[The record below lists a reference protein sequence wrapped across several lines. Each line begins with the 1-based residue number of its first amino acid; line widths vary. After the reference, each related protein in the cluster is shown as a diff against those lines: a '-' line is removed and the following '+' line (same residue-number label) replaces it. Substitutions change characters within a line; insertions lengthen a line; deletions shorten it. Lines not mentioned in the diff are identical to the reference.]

1 MDLERYNHPIR
12 FYLASTLIPWGFW
25 FIAAW
30 ISWQSGAG
38 AAGTLAMTVLG
49 TAGLAAPMAVAAWY
63 MLRDPALRRDL
74 LGRLVRM
81 PRGRWVYLALTVLLM
96 PASILAGMGLSLL
109 IGRSPDQFRLV
120 TDMSFQ
126 AGLYPTWFILV
137 LAPLLEEL
145 AWHTYGT
152 DCLRR
157 RHNLFVT
164 SMIFG
169 VVWVLWHL
177 PLSFIQGYYQNELV
191 ESGWIYTANYI
202 VSLPVFVL
210 LSNWLYMKTG
220 RNILV
225 AIVVH
230 IAANLSNE
238 VFATH
243 PDSKVIQTGLLLVF
257 TVFVMVKDRRLFFDK
272 AL

>member
-1 MDLERYNHPIR
+1 M
-12 FYLASTLIPWGFW
+12 
-25 FIAAW
+25 
-30 ISWQSGAG
+30 
-38 AAGTLAMTVLG
+38 
-49 TAGLAAPMAVAAWY
+49 
-63 MLRDPALRRDL
+63 
-74 LGRLVRM
+74 
-81 PRGRWVYLALTVLLM
+81 
-96 PASILAGMGLSLL
+96 
-109 IGRSPDQFRLV
+109 
-120 TDMSFQ
+120 
-126 AGLYPTWFILV
+126 V

-191 ESGWIYTANYI
+191 ESGWIYTANYV

-230 IAANLSNE
+230 VAANLSNE

-257 TVFVMVKDRRLFFDK
+257 TVLVLVKDRRLFFDK